1 MKTKFYK
8 CNVCGKQVVAI
19 NDTEGV
25 LMCCGQ
31 PMVEIETKDKEEF
44 FLEKHMPVYY
54 RKKDKVVVRVGSK
67 FHPATKEHHIE
78 WVSLLTNKG
87 LQIKNVEPYEDPEV
101 TFYVDEDEE
110 MNCLIDK
117 SLECIDKK
125 PGYEESQKIIES
137 LKKNLP
143 CNPGDEVLNLLSLQA
158 SACWSLCRNAAR
170 KKQEREVLGLLLPM
184 TLDFICVLL
193 VATTPAIISLGI

>member
-8 CNVCGKQVVAI
+8 CNVCGKQAVAI
-19 NDTEGV
+19 NDTEGELV
-25 LMCCGQ
+25 CCGQ

-110 MNCLIDK
+110 IKPKKN
-117 SLECIDKK
+117 ECIKRFRCRGFRWRIFLWCDRITAIVKK
-125 PGYEESQKIIES
+125 GSNATLVIPKFVTKLLI
-137 LKKNLP
+137 LKENIVFKSKRSMFFMNI
-143 CNPGDEVLNLLSLQA
+143 LLFA
-158 SACWSLCRNAAR
+158 
-170 KKQEREVLGLLLPM
+170 
-184 TLDFICVLL
+184 
-193 VATTPAIISLGI
+193 

>member
-1 MKTKFYK
+1 MGPSLAGREKMKTKFYK

-87 LQIKNVEPYEDPEV
+87 LQIKNAEPYEDPEV

-110 MNCLIDK
+110 IKEISSYCNIH
-117 SLECIDKK
+117 SLYTYCPDNADDEDDC
-125 PGYEESQKIIES
+125 GCT
-137 LKKNLP
+137 LKY
-143 CNPGDEVLNLLSLQA
+143 
-158 SACWSLCRNAAR
+158 
-170 KKQEREVLGLLLPM
+170 
-184 TLDFICVLL
+184 
-193 VATTPAIISLGI
+193 